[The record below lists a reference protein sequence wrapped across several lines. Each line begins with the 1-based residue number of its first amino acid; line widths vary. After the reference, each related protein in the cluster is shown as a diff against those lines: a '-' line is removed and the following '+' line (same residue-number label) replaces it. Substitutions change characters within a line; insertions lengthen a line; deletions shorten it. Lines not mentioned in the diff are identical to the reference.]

1 MFQGCTMMGPCTLRQ
16 KLPDFPS
23 CSRLK
28 VTVTDSVGKMCVD
41 PGETLTALQAG
52 GDRGPGP
59 PVWKKGRQLAS
70 ASGKRRT

>member
-1 MFQGCTMMGPCTLRQ
+1 MMGPCILRQ

-41 PGETLTALQAG
+41 PGEKGTDLQAG
-52 GDRGPGP
+52 ETGDPA
-59 PVWKKGRQLAS
+59 RQ
-70 ASGKRRT
+70 